1 MRLYTKNKELIY
13 FGSRIKYYR
22 LKLGLSQ
29 EELAF
34 KCNLTIS
41 KVSMIETGKVNIGII
56 TLIRLIKVLRIELN
70 DIVDLNPNKD

>member
-1 MRLYTKNKELIY
+1 MSIYTKNKELIY

-34 KCNLTIS
+34 MCNLTIS
-41 KVSMIETGKVNIGII
+41 KISMIESGKVNIGLL
-56 TLIRLIKVLRIELN
+56 TLIKLIKVLNIELN
-70 DIVDLNPNKD
+70 DIVLTSQNV

>member
-1 MRLYTKNKELIY
+1 MSIYNKNKELIY

-34 KCNLTIS
+34 MCELTIS
-41 KVSMIETGKVNIGII
+41 KISMIESGKVNIGLL
-56 TLIRLIKVLRIELN
+56 TLIKLIKVLNIELN
-70 DIVDLNPNKD
+70 DIVLSSQKN